1 MHDLFHDLAQF
12 VMGNECCVA
21 EEGKLVK
28 ISKRVRHVSCF
39 DSTLSEMLRDSLLEA
54 RMLRT
59 FISYYGDGLHL
70 RSDVGHFR
78 FSRVLD
84 LNTFTLH
91 DVKQLLAPQDDLKH
105 IRKIEEQILQGLQ
118 PHGNME
124 VLMLSN
130 YGGIQFPSW
139 MMDTTL
145 AMLQKIKLVQ
155 CVGLKHLPPLGQL
168 PSLKVLELIRLQ
180 NVEYIGDEIYGNVV
194 SAEFPSLEELTIR
207 GMGKLRI
214 WSGRKSRRIF
224 PRLVKLKI
232 YDCPMLTKVV
242 LFPYSEH
249 LTIDSSLVSG
259 AEPLCQGML
268 QNLTHLKIANC
279 TQLEDVRV
287 GLQNLTTLKSMSLR
301 KCDLLSFPVEEMR
314 GLIALQELTIDS
326 GDRLISFSKELHHI
340 CLLKSLKM
348 KGCYKSIAF
357 PNEISFLTGLQVLK
371 LLWCD
376 LESLPERLGNLT
388 SLHHLSIESCR
399 KITSLPKELQRL
411 TVLKSLCI
419 LRCCPVLARQ
429 CEINI
434 GEDWHKIQHIP
445 HICLSELSGVDR
457 RWRQQVKL
465 TERLVSL
472 SIYF

>member
-1 MHDLFHDLAQF
+1 M
-12 VMGNECCVA
+12 
-21 EEGKLVK
+21 
-28 ISKRVRHVSCF
+28 
-39 DSTLSEMLRDSLLEA
+39 
-54 RMLRT
+54 RT
-59 FISYYGDGLHL
+59 ND
-70 RSDVGHFR
+70 
-78 FSRVLD
+78 
-84 LNTFTLH
+84 
-91 DVKQLLAPQDDLKH
+91 
-105 IRKIEEQILQGLQ
+105 RKIEEQILQGLQ